1 MRTLVIPLHL
11 RQEMRERGRRLKV
24 VLIALLF
31 DCHLSVD
38 IQIDADV
45 TDGAGTVKETRD
57 NTVPTIM
64 NKGCCNIEC

>member
-11 RQEMRERGRRLKV
+11 LQEMRERGRGLKV

-31 DCHLSVD
+31 NCHLSVD
-38 IQIDADV
+38 IQIEADV
-45 TDGAGTVKETRD
+45 TDGAGTVKETTD
-57 NTVPTIM
+57 NTVPAIM